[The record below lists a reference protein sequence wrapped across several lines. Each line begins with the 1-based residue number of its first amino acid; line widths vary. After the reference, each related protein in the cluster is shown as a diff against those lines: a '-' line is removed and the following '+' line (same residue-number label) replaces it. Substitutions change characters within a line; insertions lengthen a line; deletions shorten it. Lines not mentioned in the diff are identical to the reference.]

1 MVSSLC
7 YCTVW
12 STLSSTLVHQ
22 ESGEQTERGHDSQ
35 TGSTQ
40 SAGEKARSDGS
51 CIGQPTKEV
60 ADPLEPSCKG
70 GEGERPSSSGVKEQ
84 TRMSPLPKEQAR
96 VTFCTTPTSPT
107 TNSSS
112 KPPLQVP
119 LTLTAKLIHGD
130 LVQGARA
137 VPILRNSESSS
148 NNGARMRNKSES
160 SKLGDQEDLKRLTA
174 ELEVATFPQTL
185 MMWKE
190 RLTNGKIST
199 YDFSCWNSYI
209 YLDLDIWIYSL
220 LQMLERV
227 RVAKSNFLHQS
238 TSFPLMM

>member
-12 STLSSTLVHQ
+12 STLLSTLVHQ

-60 ADPLEPSCKG
+60 ADPLEPSSKG

-130 LVQGARA
+130 LVQGAARA

-174 ELEVATFPQTL
+174 ELEVATFPPNTYIV
-185 MMWKE
+185 E
-190 RLTNGKIST
+190 RKVNKRQNL
-199 YDFSCWNSYI
+199 YI
-209 YLDLDIWIYSL
+209 
-220 LQMLERV
+220 
-227 RVAKSNFLHQS
+227 
-238 TSFPLMM
+238 

>member
-60 ADPLEPSCKG
+60 ADPLEPSSKG

-130 LVQGARA
+130 LVQGAGRA

-174 ELEVATFPQTL
+174 ELEVATFPPNTYIV
-185 MMWKE
+185 E
-190 RLTNGKIST
+190 RKVNKRQNL
-199 YDFSCWNSYI
+199 YI
-209 YLDLDIWIYSL
+209 
-220 LQMLERV
+220 
-227 RVAKSNFLHQS
+227 
-238 TSFPLMM
+238 

>member
-22 ESGEQTERGHDSQ
+22 ESGEQTERGPDSQ

-130 LVQGARA
+130 LVQGAARA

-174 ELEVATFPQTL
+174 ELEVATFPPNTYVV
-185 MMWKE
+185 E
-190 RLTNGKIST
+190 RKVNKRQNL
-199 YDFSCWNSYI
+199 YI
-209 YLDLDIWIYSL
+209 
-220 LQMLERV
+220 
-227 RVAKSNFLHQS
+227 
-238 TSFPLMM
+238 

>member
-1 MVSSLC
+1 MYNVHLPTFMVSSLR

-22 ESGEQTERGHDSQ
+22 ESGEQTERGPDSQ

-174 ELEVATFPQTL
+174 ELEVATFPPNTYVV
-185 MMWKE
+185 E
-190 RLTNGKIST
+190 RKVNKRQNL
-199 YDFSCWNSYI
+199 YI
-209 YLDLDIWIYSL
+209 
-220 LQMLERV
+220 
-227 RVAKSNFLHQS
+227 
-238 TSFPLMM
+238 

>member
-1 MVSSLC
+1 MASSLC

-22 ESGEQTERGHDSQ
+22 ESGEQTERGPDSQ

-60 ADPLEPSCKG
+60 ADPLEPSSKG

-130 LVQGARA
+130 LVQGAGRA

-174 ELEVATFPQTL
+174 ELEVATFPPNTYIV
-185 MMWKE
+185 E
-190 RLTNGKIST
+190 RKVNKRQNL
-199 YDFSCWNSYI
+199 YI
-209 YLDLDIWIYSL
+209 
-220 LQMLERV
+220 
-227 RVAKSNFLHQS
+227 
-238 TSFPLMM
+238 

>member
-1 MVSSLC
+1 MYNVHLPYFMVSSLC

-60 ADPLEPSCKG
+60 ADPLAPSSKG

-130 LVQGARA
+130 LVQGAGRA

-174 ELEVATFPQTL
+174 ELEVATFPPNTYIV
-185 MMWKE
+185 E
-190 RLTNGKIST
+190 RKVNKRQNL
-199 YDFSCWNSYI
+199 YI
-209 YLDLDIWIYSL
+209 
-220 LQMLERV
+220 
-227 RVAKSNFLHQS
+227 
-238 TSFPLMM
+238 

>member
-130 LVQGARA
+130 LVQGAGRA

-174 ELEVATFPQTL
+174 ELEVATFPPNTYVV
-185 MMWKE
+185 E
-190 RLTNGKIST
+190 RKVNKRQNL
-199 YDFSCWNSYI
+199 YI
-209 YLDLDIWIYSL
+209 
-220 LQMLERV
+220 
-227 RVAKSNFLHQS
+227 
-238 TSFPLMM
+238 

>member
-60 ADPLEPSCKG
+60 ADPLAPSSKG

-130 LVQGARA
+130 LVQGAGRA

-174 ELEVATFPQTL
+174 ELEVATFPPNTYIV
-185 MMWKE
+185 E
-190 RLTNGKIST
+190 RKVNKRQNL
-199 YDFSCWNSYI
+199 YI
-209 YLDLDIWIYSL
+209 
-220 LQMLERV
+220 
-227 RVAKSNFLHQS
+227 
-238 TSFPLMM
+238 

>member
-1 MVSSLC
+1 MASSLC

-22 ESGEQTERGHDSQ
+22 ESGEQTERGPDSQ

-107 TNSSS
+107 ANSSS

-119 LTLTAKLIHGD
+119 VTMTINLIHGEI
-130 LVQGARA
+130 VQGAARA

-148 NNGARMRNKSES
+148 NGGPRMRNKSES
-160 SKLGDQEDLKRLTA
+160 SRLGEQEDLKRLTA
-174 ELEVATFPQTL
+174 ELEVRGPFIKTMSNSPHGPREQT
-185 MMWKE
+185 ME
-190 RLTNGKIST
+190 IRI
-199 YDFSCWNSYI
+199 F
-209 YLDLDIWIYSL
+209 
-220 LQMLERV
+220 
-227 RVAKSNFLHQS
+227 KSF
-238 TSFPLMM
+238 

>member
-130 LVQGARA
+130 LVQGAARA

-174 ELEVATFPQTL
+174 ELEVATFPPNTYVV
-185 MMWKE
+185 E
-190 RLTNGKIST
+190 RKVNKRQNL
-199 YDFSCWNSYI
+199 YI
-209 YLDLDIWIYSL
+209 
-220 LQMLERV
+220 
-227 RVAKSNFLHQS
+227 
-238 TSFPLMM
+238 

>member
-1 MVSSLC
+1 MYNVHLPYFMVSSLC

-130 LVQGARA
+130 LVQGAARA

-174 ELEVATFPQTL
+174 ELEVATFPPNTYVV
-185 MMWKE
+185 E
-190 RLTNGKIST
+190 RKVNKRQNL
-199 YDFSCWNSYI
+199 YI
-209 YLDLDIWIYSL
+209 
-220 LQMLERV
+220 
-227 RVAKSNFLHQS
+227 
-238 TSFPLMM
+238 